1 MNDEVKKFIKQLKT
15 WNWIMFCVVLV
26 ALSVSI
32 GHNIVEDAREAKAY
46 SEKIAE
52 IGRRVEIEKQLR
64 EEKEALM
71 DKVLSDISK

>member
-15 WNWIMFCVVLV
+15 WNWIMFCVAMV
-26 ALSVSI
+26 ALSVSV
-32 GHNIVEDAREAKAY
+32 GHNIVEDVRETKAY

>member
-1 MNDEVKKFIKQLKT
+1 MNDEVKKFIKQFKT
-15 WNWIMFCVVLV
+15 WNWIMFCVALV
-26 ALSVSI
+26 ALSVSV
-32 GHNIVEDAREAKAY
+32 GHNIVEDVRETKAY